1 MSGDKD
7 LNEISELLEKLKKES
22 EQVDE
27 LIDKLNRMRSEV
39 KRVVES
45 FQESSGRIVDS
56 SAIDGLS
63 PSQKD
68 LLEKV
73 SNDLEEKISTG
84 NRKLDALLYGGL
96 EKSSNIVLRGPPF
109 SGKSIISH
117 NFVSQSLRDGIPCVI
132 LTADKDVAQM
142 KKSLSAPL
150 SEVDKAED
158 SGHLRFID
166 AYSKSIQTNAGSSR
180 ALQADPYNLSSL
192 IKAVDSVT
200 SEVRREYGS
209 YRFLLTSLTTFIT
222 QQEEKIFL
230 RFLQQISQKRKS
242 EGATSFYIL
251 EDGLFDERMYE
262 AVSYL
267 MDGAIHLRKTFT
279 TNYLRVEGMGK
290 ARSREWIEMYPKD
303 NTFDLGSFTL
313 ERVR

>member
-1 MSGDKD
+1 MSGNKN
-7 LNEISELLEKLKKES
+7 LKEISDLLEKLKKES
-22 EQVDE
+22 QQVDE
-27 LIDKLNRMRSEV
+27 MIDKLNGMRDEV

-45 FQESSGRIVDS
+45 FRESSGRDVDTTI
-56 SAIDGLS
+56 IDGLS
-63 PSQKD
+63 PSQRD

-73 SNDLEEKISTG
+73 SSDLGQKISTG
-84 NRKLDALLYGGL
+84 NEKLDALLYGGV
-96 EKSSNIVLRGPPF
+96 EKSTNIVLRGPPF

-117 NFVSQSLRDGIPCVI
+117 NFVSQSLRDSIPCVI
-132 LTADKDVAQM
+132 LTADKDVGQIE
-142 KKSLSAPL
+142 KSLSSPI
-150 SEVDKAED
+150 SQVEKAED
-158 SGHLRFID
+158 SGKLRFID
-166 AYSKSIQTNAGSSR
+166 AYSRSIQTSTGPSK
-180 ALQADPYNLSSL
+180 ALQVDPYNLSSL
-192 IKAVDSVT
+192 IKAVDSIT
-200 SEVRREYGS
+200 AEVSKQYGS
-209 YRFLLTSLTTFIT
+209 YRFLLTSLTSFMT

-242 EGATSFYIL
+242 EGATSLYVL

-290 ARSREWIEMYPKD
+290 ARSREWIEMYPKG